1 MWTKTCMTISFS
13 PGGGAHPCS
22 PSICVGSAITPWGAG
37 HRIQHILGSYQYTI
51 GIDFHINFLSTFFIA
66 LLCIQR
72 VSISLL
78 VWRLYS
84 LFS

>member
-1 MWTKTCMTISFS
+1 MTINFS
-13 PGGGAHPCS
+13 TVGGVHPCS
-22 PSICVGSAITPWGAG
+22 PSICVGSAITPWGGG
-37 HRIQHILGSYQYTI
+37 HRVQHILGSYQYTI
-51 GIDFHINFLSTFFIA
+51 GINFHINFFSTVFIT
-66 LLCIQR
+66 LLCIQN